1 MLLLLWGNVA
11 SLLHET
17 APVVPETVVQSQSG
31 LFKNRIFKKILKIM
45 GLKYDYKD
53 NYNYSFSSSSGSSTH
68 GCGFSHSN
76 GVNLKMINVV
86 GKPNRT
92 NSAVF

>member
-1 MLLLLWGNVA
+1 MLLLLWGNIA

-31 LFKNRIFKKILKIM
+31 LFKNRIFIKNIKRI

-76 GVNLKMINVV
+76 GVNLRMILV
-86 GKPNRT
+86 GE
-92 NSAVF
+92 A